1 MNRDAEAAREDGA
14 ISRARIVAGAL
25 RVIDDLGVDG
35 LTMRRLGAELGVD
48 AMMVYRH
55 FPNKAAVL
63 DGVMSQIWAE
73 VNVSPARS
81 GGDWREVL
89 FGIMRGLRTSLLA
102 HPRAI
107 SIVGTRP
114 ASGAELLQLM
124 DRLVEALVDAGMV
137 VDARAGDLLNAL
149 VNFTVGHVLAEVGD
163 PVGGDAD
170 AGGDV
175 AVVPGMFPH
184 LAAVFSSGWR
194 YDAARQYE
202 SAVRAMIAGW
212 AGAGEVA
219 DD

>member
-1 MNRDAEAAREDGA
+1 MNRDAEAGRTDGA
-14 ISRARIVAGAL
+14 ISRARIVDGAL
-25 RVIDDLGVDG
+25 RVIDERGVEG

-63 DGVMSQIWAE
+63 DGVMAQIWAE
-73 VNVSPARS
+73 VRVDRGRG
-81 GGDWREVL
+81 GGDWRDVL
-89 FGIMRGLRTSLLA
+89 LAIMRGLRTSLLA

-114 ASGAELLQLM
+114 ASGPELLQLM

-137 VDARAGDLLNAL
+137 VDARSADLLNAL

-163 PVGGDAD
+163 PVGGGAD
-170 AGGDV
+170 AEGDA
-175 AVVPGMFPH
+175 AVVLAMFPH

-202 SAVRAMIAGW
+202 SAARAMIVGW
-212 AGAGEVA
+212 ASPGEVA
-219 DD
+219 NG